1 MLRGLKGH
9 LNQPQSAMSRRAE
22 VPDKTNQIVA
32 SVIALHLKNAAI
44 LMAAHTNSAS
54 GGSMNEAE
62 IIARLDLILAK
73 LERPPVNQIKR
84 AMEHSVSWVKLEK
97 YVELTG
103 DSVDAVNGRRKL
115 GKWLMGNQYK
125 IVDGRV
131 WVDLRAAQRWV
142 EEWDAHAPML
152 AAGRLPSSKPKR

>member
-1 MLRGLKGH
+1 
-9 LNQPQSAMSRRAE
+9 MS
-22 VPDKTNQIVA
+22 
-32 SVIALHLKNAAI
+32 
-44 LMAAHTNSAS
+44 
-54 GGSMNEAE
+54 EAE
-62 IIARLDLILAK
+62 IIARLNLILAK
-73 LERPPVNQIKR
+73 LEHLSVNPKAR
-84 AMEHSVSWVKLEK
+84 ATEHLVSWVKLEK

-152 AAGRLPSSKPKR
+152 AAGRPPTRKSK

>member
-1 MLRGLKGH
+1 MRNRPVLDPVESAIAQH
-9 LNQPQSAMSRRAE
+9 L
-22 VPDKTNQIVA
+22 QIVGE
-32 SVIALHLKNAAI
+32 
-44 LMAAHTNSAS
+44 LMAAQRGVGDSRTTN
-54 GGSMNEAE
+54 NVE
-62 IIARLDLILAK
+62 IITRLDKILAK
-73 LERPPVNQIKR
+73 LGTPAEHPVR
-84 AMEHSVSWVKLEK
+84 WVKLEK

-142 EEWDAHAPML
+142 EEWDARSPML
-152 AAGRLPSSKPKR
+152 EAGRPTSKKPKK